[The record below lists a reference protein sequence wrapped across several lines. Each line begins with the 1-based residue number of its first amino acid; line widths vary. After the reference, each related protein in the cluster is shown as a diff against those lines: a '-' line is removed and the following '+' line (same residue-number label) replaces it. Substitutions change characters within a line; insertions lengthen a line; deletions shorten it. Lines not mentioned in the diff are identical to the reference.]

1 MSSSFPDE
9 SVSDKG
15 SGDYLDEINVR
26 ASQKK
31 RAKAAARLFQ
41 KKKDYKIYFDTD
53 DSQGEKIRA
62 TTTKITALTTND
74 AKAATPYTPKT
85 DTDFN
90 SVLTDSDS
98 SFATDIDPSDESTC
112 GDIENGIDSSERSST
127 QDEYSSSL
135 SLDKSSDH
143 KNPRTNMF
151 VVGNNSNNSHLSSAS
166 SLPSPSGR
174 YSRRRSS
181 TSSHRSYCSSQLGT
195 IPETDVADKSS
206 QPYIAN
212 MSNHSS
218 MYASEFFDDDDDDDD
233 EFYDR
238 SDHDHYHERQHPSA
252 PASAAA
258 DTASTSEN
266 DSDVESENDS
276 DVENDVYEQI
286 TARERKESSGNRRMN
301 VILLSSVGCFLMI
314 SLAIAV
320 TLGIVLHTK
329 HDQPLVLGND
339 DFDSNT
345 NNRGNNFSGENSN
358 IFTNDIVLNYGG
370 D

>member
-1 MSSSFPDE
+1 MSSSLTDE
-9 SVSDKG
+9 SVSDNG
-15 SGDYLDEINVR
+15 SSDFLDEINVR

-41 KKKDYKIYFDTD
+41 KQNDYKIYFDTD
-53 DSQGEKIRA
+53 DSHGEKIRA
-62 TTTKITALTTND
+62 TATIITAITTND

-90 SVLTDSDS
+90 TVLTDSDS
-98 SFATDIDPSDESTC
+98 SFATDIDPADESTC
-112 GDIENGIDSSERSST
+112 GDIENGIDNSDRSST
-127 QDEYSSSL
+127 QDESSSSL

-143 KNPRTNMF
+143 KNPRTNAF
-151 VVGNNSNNSHLSSAS
+151 VVGNNNNNSNLSSAS

-181 TSSHRSYCSSQLGT
+181 TSSHWSYGSSQLGT

-206 QPYIAN
+206 QPYTAN

-218 MYASEFFDDDDDDDD
+218 TNHSAMYATEFFDDDDDDD
-233 EFYDR
+233 EFFDQTDY
-238 SDHDHYHERQHPSA
+238 DHYHERQHPSA

-266 DSDVESENDS
+266 DSDVDA
-276 DVENDVYEQI
+276 DNDVYEQI

-339 DFDSNT
+339 DFDSDT
-345 NNRGNNFSGENSN
+345 NNREKNFSGENSN
-358 IFTNDIVLNYGG
+358 IFTNDIVVNYGG